1 MNLTEILRT
10 VVGLGA
16 GAVIGYAFGLLQN
29 AALRR
34 NEKLAQTGEI
44 KSGWNLMP
52 GSGVRV
58 AYLLIALLIVQVV
71 CPLIFLNGTQWA
83 VSGGVVLGYGWMLG
97 IQLRL
102 RLKAASR

>member
-1 MNLTEILRT
+1 M
-10 VVGLGA
+10 
-16 GAVIGYAFGLLQN
+16 
-29 AALRR
+29 
-34 NEKLAQTGEI
+34 
-44 KSGWNLMP
+44 
-52 GSGVRV
+52 